1 MIFAVLM
8 LASAGILLLYNSSED
23 TRVEDDN
30 LETVTQLE
38 NILEKQN
45 DNQNNVQNSE
55 KTENTE
61 NNAISLNNNRTSINI
76 KGNNYIGIIYI
87 PILNNL
93 ALPVIEDCTVDNLKI
108 SVCRYSGNIN
118 KNNFVIAGH
127 NYKSSFGKL
136 LRLTVGN
143 LVYFKD
149 VNGNVYKYHCKA
161 IETLSPKSVNEMIT
175 GDWDLTLF
183 TCTYNGANRIAYRF
197 EL

>member
-118 KNNFVIAGH
+118 ENNFVIAGH

-136 LRLTVGN
+136 SRLIVGN

>member
-8 LASAGILLLYNSSED
+8 LASAGILSLYNSSED
-23 TRVEDDN
+23 TRVEEDN

-61 NNAISLNNNRTSINI
+61 NSAISLSNNKTSINI

-93 ALPVIEDCTVDNLKI
+93 ALPVIEDCTINNLKV
-108 SVCRYSGNIN
+108 SVCRYSGNTN
-118 KNNFVIAGH
+118 ENNLVIAGH

-136 LRLTVGN
+136 SRLNIGN

>member
-8 LASAGILLLYNSSED
+8 LASAGILSLYNSSED
-23 TRVEDDN
+23 TRVEEDN

-61 NNAISLNNNRTSINI
+61 NSAISLSNNKTSINI

-93 ALPVIEDCTVDNLKI
+93 ALPVIEDCTINNLKV
-108 SVCRYSGNIN
+108 SVCKYSGNTN
-118 KNNFVIAGH
+118 ENNLVIAGH

-136 LRLTVGN
+136 SRLNIGN

>member
-45 DNQNNVQNSE
+45 DNQNNAQNPK

-118 KNNFVIAGH
+118 ENNFVIAGH

>member
-8 LASAGILLLYNSSED
+8 LASAGILSLYNSSED
-23 TRVEDDN
+23 TRVEEDN

-61 NNAISLNNNRTSINI
+61 NSAISLSNNKTSINI

-93 ALPVIEDCTVDNLKI
+93 ALPVIEDCTINNLKV
-108 SVCRYSGNIN
+108 SVCRYSGNTN
-118 KNNFVIAGH
+118 ENNLVIAGH

-136 LRLTVGN
+136 SRLNIGN

-149 VNGNVYKYHCKA
+149 VSGNVYKYHCKA